1 MMRTSFKAD
10 SLIRGREGN
19 RLFHGAVYFAFA
31 GLALA
36 ELLPFLW
43 MFMSGFKTTKEMLL
57 DPFAIPTEWMTEN
70 YATAWRAGISSY
82 FLNSLFTTVMTT
94 VLCLL
99 VSSMVAYP
107 LARFRFRWNT
117 AILIYILSGMML
129 APMVSLIP
137 LYKILSFLHLYDTR
151 LALII
156 PYVAFR
162 IPFSTFLI
170 WSHFVT
176 IPKELEEAAIID
188 GCSSN
193 KVFARIILP
202 LSKPI
207 LATAGLLCARYA
219 WNEMMFAL
227 CFIENSA
234 IKTIPVG
241 LLALK
246 GQESGEWSVLVAGLA
261 LSTIPIVLLYLL
273 FQKQLIR
280 GMTVGGVKG

>member
-1 MMRTSFKAD
+1 
-10 SLIRGREGN
+10 
-19 RLFHGAVYFAFA
+19 
-31 GLALA
+31 
-36 ELLPFLW
+36 
-43 MFMSGFKTTKEMLL
+43 
-57 DPFAIPTEWMTEN
+57 
-70 YATAWRAGISSY
+70 
-82 FLNSLFTTVMTT
+82 
-94 VLCLL
+94 
-99 VSSMVAYP
+99 MVAYP

-202 LSKPI
+202 LS
-207 LATAGLLCARYA
+207 
-219 WNEMMFAL
+219 
-227 CFIENSA
+227 
-234 IKTIPVG
+234 
-241 LLALK
+241 
-246 GQESGEWSVLVAGLA
+246 
-261 LSTIPIVLLYLL
+261 LS
-273 FQKQLIR
+273 LIHI
-280 GMTVGGVKG
+280 